1 MPLPLHGRRVALAE
15 GRQLEEL
22 ADLLSREGATP
33 LRYPLL
39 SILDA
44 PDPAPVVAWLRDLIA
59 GRFAV
64 LVLMTGEG
72 VRRLLGFADRE
83 GIRDAAIAAL
93 GRTKTITRGPKP
105 VKALQEIGVTPSRIA
120 DAPTT
125 DGVIAALR
133 SESLKGEH
141 VGVQMYSPTNPPLTD
156 FLAQAGAVA
165 HPVLPYV
172 YAPAADADRIADLI
186 DRLAGGSVDA
196 VVFTSSP
203 QVTRLYEVAAERGQ
217 DSALAAGLKRT
228 CVAAVGPVVAE
239 TLREHGAP
247 VHVCPEQGFV
257 MKNLVRQLTRH
268 LTGGATKP

>member
-1 MPLPLHGRRVALAE
+1 
-15 GRQLEEL
+15 
-22 ADLLSREGATP
+22 
-33 LRYPLL
+33 
-39 SILDA
+39 
-44 PDPAPVVAWLRDLIA
+44 
-59 GRFAV
+59 
-64 LVLMTGEG
+64 
-72 VRRLLGFADRE
+72 
-83 GIRDAAIAAL
+83 
-93 GRTKTITRGPKP
+93 
-105 VKALQEIGVTPSRIA
+105 
-120 DAPTT
+120 
-125 DGVIAALR
+125 
-133 SESLKGEH
+133 
-141 VGVQMYSPTNPPLTD
+141 
-156 FLAQAGAVA
+156 
-165 HPVLPYV
+165 LPYV